1 MTIILNG
8 QERTAAAGSSV
19 LSLLETLGI
28 APGRVAVELN
38 GTIVR
43 RDTFARAIL
52 RDSDRIEVVHFVG
65 GG

>member
-8 QERTAAAGSSV
+8 RESTAPAGASV
-19 LSLLETLGI
+19 LGLLETLGI
-28 APGRVAVELN
+28 VPGRVAVELN

-43 RDTFARAIL
+43 RDEYALAIL
-52 RDSDRIEVVHFVG
+52 RDSDRVEVVHFVG

>member
-8 QERTAAAGSSV
+8 QERTTPAGSSV
-19 LSLLETLGI
+19 LALLETLGI

-38 GTIVR
+38 GAIVR

-52 RDSDRIEVVHFVG
+52 SDSDRIEVVHFVG

>member
-8 QERTAAAGSSV
+8 QERSAPAGSSV
-19 LSLLETLGI
+19 LALLETLGI

-38 GTIVR
+38 GAIVR
-43 RDTFARAIL
+43 RDIFARAIL
-52 RDSDRIEVVHFVG
+52 RDNDRIEVVHFVG

>member
-8 QERTAAAGSSV
+8 QERMAPAGSSV
-19 LSLLETLGI
+19 LALLETLGL

-38 GTIVR
+38 GAIVR
-43 RDTFARAIL
+43 RDTFAQAIL

>member
-8 QERTAAAGSSV
+8 QERMAPAGSSV
-19 LSLLETLGI
+19 LALLETLGL

-38 GTIVR
+38 GVIVR

-52 RDSDRIEVVHFVG
+52 SDSDRIEVVHFVG

>member
-8 QERTAAAGSSV
+8 QERTAPAGSSV
-19 LSLLETLGI
+19 LALLEILGI

-38 GTIVR
+38 GAIVR
-43 RDTFARAIL
+43 RDALARAIL
-52 RDSDRIEVVHFVG
+52 RDTDRIEVVHFVG

>member
-8 QERTAAAGSSV
+8 QERDAPAGSSV
-19 LSLLETLGI
+19 LALLETLGL

-38 GTIVR
+38 GVIVR

-52 RDSDRIEVVHFVG
+52 SDSDRIEVVHFVG